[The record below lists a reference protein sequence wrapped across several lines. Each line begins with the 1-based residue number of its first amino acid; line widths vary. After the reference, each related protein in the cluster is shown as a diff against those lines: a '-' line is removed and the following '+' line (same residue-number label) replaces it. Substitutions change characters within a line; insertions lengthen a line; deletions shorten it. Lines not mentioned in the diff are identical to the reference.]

1 MPVAKPE
8 NLRLTFDSLRL
19 RSLTTFRQRV
29 VATAEI
35 GFGETLLLSG
45 LNEAVDDRTYSKTPL
60 LGDLPVVGNA
70 FNERN
75 STRRRDSVMVLVT
88 PARPML
94 VPGRAWARS
103 DATASLVKL
112 WTEVVDPR
120 SNAAATAETLGKM
133 RLFTRMT
140 RSDASTTFPDVR
152 SASEQMIG
160 ELIAP
165 KSY

>member
-1 MPVAKPE
+1 
-8 NLRLTFDSLRL
+8 
-19 RSLTTFRQRV
+19 
-29 VATAEI
+29 
-35 GFGETLLLSG
+35 
-45 LNEAVDDRTYSKTPL
+45 
-60 LGDLPVVGNA
+60 VVGNA

-75 STRRRDSVMVLVT
+75 STRRRDSVMVLDT

-103 DATASLVKL
+103 DAAASLVKL
-112 WTEVVDPR
+112 WTDVVDPR
-120 SNAAATAETLGKM
+120 SNAAVTAEALGKM

-165 KSY
+165 RSY